1 MDSTALSIIDSIL
14 GSHLVQGR
22 EYMYFCPSCHN
33 RKKKLSVNAVTGKWK
48 CWICNVKGGS
58 LYTLGKRFGATRHQ
72 LEQLAKTSGY
82 KPPRTLQETTETVKE
97 LVLPPEYTPLWIE
110 RSDLIYRHAKAYMT
124 KRGVTFDDILRY
136 QIGYCSE
143 GDYKNR
149 IIIPSFDADNTLNY
163 FIAREFF
170 DGSMK
175 YKNPPVS
182 KNVVMFENQ
191 VNWKENI
198 VLCEGAF
205 DAMAIRRNAIPLL
218 GKTLPPILEQRLAD
232 YAVKEVTVMLDP
244 DARKNAIQVC
254 EILVSKEIQTYLVD
268 VPEGQDTGSLGF
280 EGCWNYISKRQPV
293 DFQSI
298 VGMKLA

>member
-1 MDSTALSIIDSIL
+1 MT
-14 GSHLVQGR
+14 
-22 EYMYFCPSCHN
+22 
-33 RKKKLSVNAVTGKWK
+33 TGKWK
-48 CWICNVKGGS
+48 CWICDTKGGS
-58 LYTLGKRFGATRHQ
+58 LYTLGKKFGATKHQ
-72 LEQLAKTSGY
+72 LEQLANASGY
-82 KPPRTLQETTETVKE
+82 KPPRTFQESTETVKE
-97 LVLPPEYTPLWIE
+97 LVLPPEYIPLWIE
-110 RSDLIYRHAKAYMT
+110 RPDLIYRHAKAYLT

-191 VNWKENI
+191 INWREPI
-198 VLCEGAF
+198 VLVEGAM
-205 DAMAIRRNAIPLL
+205 DAISVRRNAIPLL

-268 VPEGQDTGSLGF
+268 VPEGQDAGSLGF
-280 EGCWNYISKRQPV
+280 EGCWKYINQRQPV

-298 VGMKLA
+298 IGMKLA